1 MLSKEISI
9 TKEIWPGKQMIEKV
23 EVILVCNASL
33 ELCQTV
39 IINITFL
46 IRAWAGLSISCVQL
60 QFILFRQIVT
70 QALEVISCINTF
82 YRLELVCKFF

>member
-46 IRAWAGLSISCVQL
+46 IRAWAGLSIICVQL
-60 QFILFRQIVT
+60 QFVLFRQIVT
-70 QALEVISCINTF
+70 QVLEVISFIKTF
-82 YRLELVCKFF
+82 